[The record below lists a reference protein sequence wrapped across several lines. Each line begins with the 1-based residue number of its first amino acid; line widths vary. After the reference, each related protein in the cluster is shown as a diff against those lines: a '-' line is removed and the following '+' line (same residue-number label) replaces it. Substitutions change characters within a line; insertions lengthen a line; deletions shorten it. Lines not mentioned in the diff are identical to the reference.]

1 MTRATPGYSNG
12 GGEKG
17 AESGCNF
24 TVEPIGFPPEK
35 KLDRKCETGKGV
47 KGSPPT
53 LNNQKDG
60 LAIN

>member
-24 TVEPIGFPPEK
+24 TVELIGFPPEK
-35 KLDRKCETGKGV
+35 NWTGSV
-47 KGSPPT
+47 KQEKESKVPLPP
-53 LNNQKDG
+53 
-60 LAIN
+60 